1 VEEIERQ
8 LISEMESKMEED
20 RKFREDREQELLAL
34 EEERRKYERLV
45 SETEVSIDDEVRRRR
60 VLETRNAKVEL
71 QHKKV
76 EEDNE
81 RLQMMLKE
89 AEEARTTIEQA
100 KADAEA
106 KNAKIEEELLSI
118 DEQSAKRQEYIEEL
132 KQKLESERLR
142 LEQELRTQQDG
153 RKTDA
158 TNFKQKEEDQMAV
171 IAKASEDV
179 RLVKEDQEEKRR
191 KFETNITRLD
201 QVFLEILCR
210 CEAKRVFTCLPTGG
224 QVFRSGAQSRGIAF
238 GGTARAMFCAER
250 AA

>member
-1 VEEIERQ
+1 
-8 LISEMESKMEED
+8 M
-20 RKFREDREQELLAL
+20 
-34 EEERRKYERLV
+34 
-45 SETEVSIDDEVRRRR
+45 
-60 VLETRNAKVEL
+60 
-71 QHKKV
+71 
-76 EEDNE
+76 
-81 RLQMMLKE
+81 
-89 AEEARTTIEQA
+89 
-100 KADAEA
+100 
-106 KNAKIEEELLSI
+106 LSI

-201 QVFLEILCR
+201 QVFVESLCWY
-210 CEAKRVFTCLPTGG
+210 CAD
-224 QVFRSGAQSRGIAF
+224 
-238 GGTARAMFCAER
+238 AMRYEH
-250 AA
+250 